1 MEYIFNMRE
10 QVFINIED
18 YLSSKIIT
26 YKDITKMFQYT
37 LKEYGIS
44 GETASMIVL
53 QMFKF

>member
-1 MEYIFNMRE
+1 MRE